1 MTNKRE
7 IVGLTSAEAKI
18 LLKKH
23 GANLVVDKKRAGV
36 FLMFFK
42 KLTSPLFL
50 LMIGVSS
57 VSFVLGERASAII
70 VLMMIFLSA
79 TLDFFNSFKSQKAV
93 DRLTAMVSTKTVAIR
108 DGVKKEIN
116 IHDVVPGDLI
126 YLSAGNVIPA
136 DCQIL
141 ESDDFFVNQSSLTG
155 ESMPV
160 EKTCSQ
166 KDVDEEMT
174 PENTAVVFMGT
185 SVISG
190 FATVQVL
197 KTGLLTEFGRIA
209 KELNKAKPK
218 TDFEI
223 NSMKFSLFIMKIV
236 FYMVLFVFAV
246 YLFKNSDDLNRNVIL
261 QAFTFALAITIG
273 VTPDMLPAIITVC
286 LSKGSQL
293 MAKKEVIVKQLSSI
307 ENFGSMDILCTDK
320 TGTLT
325 QDCITLIKYIDYT
338 GKTTDRV
345 LELGYLSSYFHTGAQ
360 NPLDTA
366 VNNYKEIEISGYE
379 KVDEIPYDFL
389 RKRSSMVVRRDG
401 KRFLITKGAQ
411 EEIMKI
417 CNRYELNGKIGL
429 LSRMKEDISKEVN
442 VLSADGFRVLGICY
456 KEIPDDESKSY
467 SNAIEQE
474 MIFVGF
480 LAFLD
485 PPKESAAKTIA
496 ELEALG
502 VEVKIL
508 TGDNDVLTQ
517 KICRDLGLDIRG
529 VMTGLEMADISDAV
543 LEKLIRNVS
552 IFARV
557 TPLQKEKIILLL
569 KKGGKTVG
577 YLGDGIND
585 APALRAADVGISVN
599 NAVDIAKDTADIIL
613 MQKSL
618 EALKDGILEGRKT
631 FHNTMKY
638 ILMGLSSNFGNMFS
652 MMGAVTFL
660 PFLPMLPAQILFNN
674 YIYDISQFSLP
685 TDDVDEDELRR
696 PAHWDLNFIKKYMMV
711 FGLLSSV
718 FDFLTFYLL
727 YYVYRL
733 SEHQFQT
740 GWFIESIATQV
751 FVIYIIRTKKI
762 PFLQSRPSRALFIT
776 TFVAVVIS
784 WSVQFTPLGPLMQ
797 LERLPLNIMMIIASY
812 VFVYLFLVEFV
823 KRIFYKLHFRSLRK
837 I

>member
-1 MTNKRE
+1 M
-7 IVGLTSAEAKI
+7 
-18 LLKKH
+18 LKKH
-23 GANLVVDKKRAGV
+23 GANIVVDKKRISG
-36 FLMFFK
+36 FWIFFE

-50 LMIGVSS
+50 LMIGISV
-57 VSFVLGERASAII
+57 VSFVVGQRASAII
-70 VLMMIFLSA
+70 VMMMIILSA
-79 TLDFFNSFKSQKAV
+79 TLDFINSYKSQKAV
-93 DRLTAMVSTKTVAIR
+93 DRLTAMVSTKTTVIR
-108 DGVKKEIN
+108 DGKKQEIDV
-116 IHDVVPGDLI
+116 HEVVPGDLI
-126 YLSAGNVIPA
+126 YLSAGSVIPA
-136 DCQIL
+136 DCQVV
-141 ESDDFFVNQSSLTG
+141 EGDDFFVNQSSLTG

-160 EKTCSQ
+160 EKSVS
-166 KDVDEEMT
+166 KKGVVEKLT

-190 FATVQVL
+190 FATVRVL
-197 KTGLLTEFGRIA
+197 ETGIRTEFGKVA

-223 NSMKFSLFIMKIV
+223 NTMKFSFFIMKIV
-236 FYMVLFVFAV
+236 FYMVSFVFVAFLV
-246 YLFKNSDDLNRNVIL
+246 KNSHDLSIAVIL
-261 QAFTFALAITIG
+261 EAFTFALAVTIG

-286 LSKGSQL
+286 LSKGSQM

-325 QDCITLIKYIDYT
+325 QDLITLIKYIDCN
-338 GKTTDRV
+338 GKESDKIFR
-345 LELGYLSSYFHTGAQ
+345 LGHLSSHFHTGAQ

-366 VNNYKEIEISGYE
+366 VNNFKDLDVSDYE
-379 KVDEIPYDFL
+379 KIDEIPYDFL
-389 RKRSSMVVRRDG
+389 RKRSSMVVRRNG

-411 EEIMKI
+411 EEIIKI
-417 CNRYELNGKIGL
+417 CHGYEADNKIDVIDKCKTL
-429 LSRMKEDISKEVN
+429 IEKQANE
-442 VLSADGFRVLGICY
+442 LSANGFRVLGICY
-456 KEIPDDESKSY
+456 KEIPDDDVRSY
-467 SNAIEQE
+467 SNTIENE
-474 MIFVGF
+474 MIFSGF

-485 PPKESAAKTIA
+485 PPKESAGSTIA
-496 ELEALG
+496 ELEKLG
-502 VEVKIL
+502 IEVKIL

-517 KICRDLGLDIRG
+517 KICRDLGLNIKG
-529 VMTGLEMADISDAV
+529 VMTGVEMANYDDAQ
-543 LEKLIRNVS
+543 LEKKIKDIS

-557 TPLQKEKIILLL
+557 TPMQKEKIILLL

-577 YLGDGIND
+577 FLGDGIND

-618 EALKDGILEGRKT
+618 EALKDGVLEGRKT

-674 YIYDISQFSLP
+674 FVYDSSQFSLP
-685 TDDVDEDELRR
+685 TDDVDADELLK
-696 PAHWDLNFIKKYMMV
+696 PAHWDLKFIRKYMIV
-711 FGLLSSV
+711 FGSVSSI

-727 YYVYRL
+727 YYVYHL
-733 SEHQFQT
+733 TEHQFQT
-740 GWFIESIATQV
+740 GWFIESIATQIL
-751 FVIYIIRTKKI
+751 VIYIIRTKKI

-776 TFVAVVIS
+776 TFTAVVIS
-784 WSVQFTPLGPLMQ
+784 WLVQFTPFGVMMQ

-812 VFVYLFLVEFV
+812 VFVYLVLVEFV
-823 KRIFYKLHFRSLRK
+823 KRIFYRMHFRSLK
-837 I
+837 K

>member
-1 MTNKRE
+1 MTSSSE
-7 IVGLTSAEAKI
+7 LSGLNSVEARD

-23 GANLVVDKKRAGV
+23 GANIVVDKKRISG
-36 FLMFFK
+36 FWIFFE

-50 LMIGVSS
+50 LMIGISV
-57 VSFVLGERASAII
+57 VSFVVGQRASAII
-70 VLMMIFLSA
+70 VMMMIILSA
-79 TLDFFNSFKSQKAV
+79 TLDFINSYKSQKAV
-93 DRLTAMVSTKTVAIR
+93 DRLTAMVSTKTTVIR
-108 DGVKKEIN
+108 DGKKQEIDV
-116 IHDVVPGDLI
+116 HEVVPGDLI
-126 YLSAGNVIPA
+126 YLSAGSVIPA
-136 DCQIL
+136 DCQVV
-141 ESDDFFVNQSSLTG
+141 EGDDFFVNQSSLTG

-160 EKTCSQ
+160 EKSVS
-166 KDVDEEMT
+166 KKGVVEKLT

-190 FATVQVL
+190 FATVRVL
-197 KTGLLTEFGRIA
+197 ETGIRTEFGKVA

-223 NSMKFSLFIMKIV
+223 NTMKFSFFIMKIV
-236 FYMVLFVFAV
+236 FYMVSFVFVAFLV
-246 YLFKNSDDLNRNVIL
+246 KNSHDLSIAVIL
-261 QAFTFALAITIG
+261 EAFTFALAVTIG

-286 LSKGSQL
+286 LSKGSQM

-325 QDCITLIKYIDYT
+325 QDLITLIKYIDCN
-338 GKTTDRV
+338 GKESDKIFR
-345 LELGYLSSYFHTGAQ
+345 LGHLSSHFHTGAQ

-366 VNNYKEIEISGYE
+366 VNNFKDLDVSDYE
-379 KVDEIPYDFL
+379 KIDEIPYDFL
-389 RKRSSMVVRRDG
+389 RKRSSMVVRRNG

-411 EEIMKI
+411 EEIIKI
-417 CNRYELNGKIGL
+417 CHGYEADNKIDVIDKCKTL
-429 LSRMKEDISKEVN
+429 IEKQANE
-442 VLSADGFRVLGICY
+442 LSANGFRVLGICY
-456 KEIPDDESKSY
+456 KEIPDDDVRSY
-467 SNAIEQE
+467 SNTIENE
-474 MIFVGF
+474 MIFSGF

-485 PPKESAAKTIA
+485 PPKESAGSTIA
-496 ELEALG
+496 ELEKLG
-502 VEVKIL
+502 IEVKIL

-517 KICRDLGLDIRG
+517 KICRDLGLNIKG
-529 VMTGLEMADISDAV
+529 VMTGVEMANYDDAQ
-543 LEKLIRNVS
+543 LEKKIKDIS

-557 TPLQKEKIILLL
+557 TPMQKEKIILLL

-577 YLGDGIND
+577 FLGDGIND

-618 EALKDGILEGRKT
+618 EALKDGVLEGRKT

-674 YIYDISQFSLP
+674 FVYDSSQFSLP
-685 TDDVDEDELRR
+685 TDDVDADELLK
-696 PAHWDLNFIKKYMMV
+696 PAHWDLKFIRKYMIV
-711 FGLLSSV
+711 FGSVSSI

-727 YYVYRL
+727 YYVYHL
-733 SEHQFQT
+733 TEHQFQT
-740 GWFIESIATQV
+740 GWFIESIATQIL
-751 FVIYIIRTKKI
+751 VIYIIRTKKI

-776 TFVAVVIS
+776 TFTAVVIS
-784 WSVQFTPLGPLMQ
+784 WLVQFTPFGVMMQ

-812 VFVYLFLVEFV
+812 VFVYLVLVEFV
-823 KRIFYKLHFRSLRK
+823 KRIFYRMHFRSLK
-837 I
+837 K